1 MIGGIV
7 MAAGLSERMGG
18 PLPKQLLPIA
28 GKPMVAVTVGNA
40 LASELDLV
48 VVVTGHC
55 AAEVEAAVADSSAI
69 VVNNPEY
76 REGNMTSLRA
86 GRRAIP
92 DCDAYLLL
100 VADMPGV
107 NPEIIDRMVA
117 AWVRERPWAA
127 VAEYLDGVR
136 HPLLLSADAMNASIQ
151 LNGPKAVWHFL
162 DEAPEGKVMAVAMN
176 CRAPRD
182 VNEAADYDAL
192 SSTARNGSA
201 E

>member
-28 GKPMVAVTVGNA
+28 GKPMVAVTVSNA
-40 LASELDLV
+40 VASELDLV

-55 AAEVEAAVADSSAI
+55 AADVEAAVADSSAI
-69 VVNNPEY
+69 VVNNPDY
-76 REGNMTSLRA
+76 REGNMTSLRTA
-86 GRRAIP
+86 LRAIP

-107 NPEIIDRMVA
+107 TPEIIDRMVE
-117 AWVRERPWAA
+117 AWGRERPWAA

-136 HPLLLSADAMNASIQ
+136 HPLLLSRDAMNAAME
-151 LNGPKAVWHFL
+151 LNGPKAVWQFL
-162 DEAPEGKVMAVAMN
+162 DEAPDGMVMAVALE

-192 SSTARNGSA
+192 TSADRNDSA